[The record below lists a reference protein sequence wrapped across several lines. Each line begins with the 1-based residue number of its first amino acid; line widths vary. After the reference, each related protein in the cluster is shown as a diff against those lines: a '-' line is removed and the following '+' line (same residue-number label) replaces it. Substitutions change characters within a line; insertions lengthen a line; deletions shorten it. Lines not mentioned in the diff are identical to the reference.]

1 MQFMWEKIWTTF
13 CDVLLIFCDDLFFL
27 EQKSTTMIAGESV
40 ERRETSELLVGM
52 WIGAATTENSM
63 EAP

>member
-1 MQFMWEKIWTTF
+1 
-13 CDVLLIFCDDLFFL
+13 
-27 EQKSTTMIAGESV
+27 MIAGESV